1 MIAKSASAYPTPRL
15 STSYSFDAFGRFPDL
30 APLPSN
36 ADRMGQGGAGVKRI
50 IRLRG
55 MNGDVKGRTWESC
68 ELLRIGRLE
77 SLEIALDDTSVS
89 RHHAE
94 IRATE
99 RGWRVRDLGSTNG
112 TRLNGVRLTNGQW
125 PLRVR
130 DMLQFGEVAIVVEAV
145 EDSVIQ
151 DTPAPS
157 DYEITPPPPPD
168 MRVEG
173 ATRLPWDQAI
183 DALAFDANRCP
194 RAGEQFLALLRA
206 GHHLGHIE
214 QEDELLRSVLED
226 AVSVLDAQRGAI
238 VLAESPGNHLQL
250 RSLVTGR
257 NEPRAAANGRP
268 ESSTRFPFSQS
279 LAQRS
284 FKRGESVLCQRVE
297 DDEELSIA
305 RSIAEGAMA
314 SVLCVLLRTPRKRLG
329 VLHLDRSP
337 WQKPFTLDDLHLADG
352 LAANVSA
359 GIECAQL
366 LRKQRDLFLD
376 TITVLAQAV
385 EMRDQYTGGHTL
397 RVSMY
402 AVLLAEHLKMTP
414 AEVEL
419 VRIGTPLHDI
429 GKIGID
435 DAILRKPDRLTPEE
449 FEAMKLHTI
458 KGSDII
464 DTVPD
469 LQPIKPIVRSH
480 HERWDGKGYPDG
492 LSGEAIPKLAR
503 VVALADAFDAMTS
516 DRPYRKGLAPAAAFA
531 EIEMQAGRQFDPQFA
546 AVFVAMRD
554 KLLNEMQDLT
564 TAERDITQRHS
575 VLLTT

>member
-1 MIAKSASAYPTPRL
+1 M
-15 STSYSFDAFGRFPDL
+15 
-30 APLPSN
+30 
-36 ADRMGQGGAGVKRI
+36 KRI

-55 MNGDVKGRTWESC
+55 MNGAVKGRTWESY
-68 ELLRIGRLE
+68 ELLRIGRLD
-77 SLEIALDDTSVS
+77 SLEIVLDDTSVS

-125 PLRVR
+125 PLRIR
-130 DMLQFGEVAIVVEAV
+130 DLLQFGEVAIVVEAV
-145 EDSVIQ
+145 EDGAANR
-151 DTPAPS
+151 DTPSPNDS
-157 DYEITPPPPPD
+157 GITPPPPPD

-173 ATRLPWDQAI
+173 TSRLPWDQAL

-194 RAGEQFLALLRA
+194 RAGEQLLALLRA

-214 QEDELLRSVLED
+214 KEEDLLNSVLED

-238 VLAESPGNHLQL
+238 VLAEGPGNRLQL
-250 RSLVTGR
+250 KSLVTGR
-257 NEPRAAANGRP
+257 NEPRAVASGRIEP
-268 ESSTRFPFSQS
+268 STRYPFSQS

-284 FKRGESVLCQRVE
+284 FQRGESILCQRVE
-297 DDEELSIA
+297 EDEELALA
-305 RSIAEGAMA
+305 RSIAEGSMS

-329 VLHLDRSP
+329 ILHLDRSP
-337 WQKPFTLDDLHLADG
+337 WQKPFTMDDLHLADG

-359 GIECAQL
+359 GIESAQL

-385 EMRDQYTGGHTL
+385 EMRDHYTGGHTL
-397 RVSMY
+397 RVSTY
-402 AVLLAEHLKMTP
+402 AVLLAEHLKLKP
-414 AEVEL
+414 GDIEL
-419 VRIGTPLHDI
+419 VRTGTPLHDI

-469 LQPIKPIVRSH
+469 LWPIKPIVRSH
-480 HERWDGKGYPDG
+480 HERWDGRGYPDG
-492 LSGEAIPKLAR
+492 LAGESIPVLAR

-516 DRPYRKGLAPAAAFA
+516 DRPYRKGMVPAAAFA
-531 EIEMQAGRQFDPQFA
+531 EIEKQAGRQFDPNFA
-546 AVFVAMRD
+546 AAFVAMRD
-554 KLLNEMQDLT
+554 TLLREMLEQATPD
-564 TAERDITQRHS
+564 RGITQKQT
-575 VLLTT
+575 VLIPG